1 MIFKN
6 STEQDGG
13 PNGVICQ
20 NRLRA
25 RQHCGAKHGSATC
38 RHHLALDRVF
48 EEKVSAKDIG
58 NRPLLREMLGFI
70 RDGDDLYVHSMDR
83 LARNLK
89 DLLTLV
95 TTITDKGVTLHFVKE
110 NLTFEAKAKATP
122 FNKLVLGLL
131 GSVAEFER
139 ELILERQR
147 EGIAQAKARG
157 AYKGRKPI
165 APERIEKAKELLAQ
179 GMTRTEA
186 AKTVGVGRTTLFLYL
201 KKNQA
206 PSS

>member
-1 MIFKN
+1 MGSSAKIGYVRV
-6 STEQDGG
+6 STVEQ
-13 PNGVICQ
+13 NT
-20 NRLRA
+20 A
-25 RQHCGAKHGSATC
+25 RQLVGIT
-38 RHHLALDRVF
+38 LDRVF
-48 EEKVSAKDIG
+48 EEKVSAKNNG
-58 NRPLLREMLGFI
+58 NRPVLREMLGFI
-70 RDGDDLYVHSMDR
+70 RDGDDLYVHSMAR

-122 FNKLVLGLL
+122 FNKLLLGLL

-165 APERIEKAKELLAQ
+165 APEKIEKAKELLAQ

-186 AKTVGVGRTTLFLYL
+186 AKTVGMGRTTLFLYL
-201 KKNQA
+201 KNNGQA
-206 PSS
+206 QAKQAI

>member
-1 MIFKN
+1 MGSSAKIGYVRV
-6 STEQDGG
+6 STVEQ
-13 PNGVICQ
+13 NT
-20 NRLRA
+20 A
-25 RQHCGAKHGSATC
+25 RQLVGIT
-38 RHHLALDRVF
+38 LDRVF
-48 EEKVSAKDIG
+48 EEKVSAKNIG
-58 NRPLLREMLGFI
+58 NRPVLREMLGFI

-122 FNKLVLGLL
+122 FNKLLLDLL

-165 APERIEKAKELLAQ
+165 SPEKIEKAKELLAQ

-186 AKTVGVGRTTLFLYL
+186 AKTVGMGRTTLFLYL
-201 KKNQA
+201 KNNGQA
-206 PSS
+206 QAKQAI

>member
-1 MIFKN
+1 MGSSAKIGYVRL
-6 STEQDGG
+6 STVEQ
-13 PNGVICQ
+13 NT
-20 NRLRA
+20 A
-25 RQHCGAKHGSATC
+25 RQLVGIT
-38 RHHLALDRVF
+38 LDRVF
-48 EEKVSAKDIG
+48 EEKVSAKNIG
-58 NRPLLREMLGFI
+58 NRPVLREMLGFI

-122 FNKLVLGLL
+122 FNKLLLGLL

-165 APERIEKAKELLAQ
+165 APEKIEKAKELLAQ

-186 AKTVGVGRTTLFLYL
+186 AKTVGMGRTTLFLYL
-201 KKNQA
+201 KNNGQA
-206 PSS
+206 QAKQAI

>member
-1 MIFKN
+1 MGSSAKIGYVRV
-6 STEQDGG
+6 STVEQ
-13 PNGVICQ
+13 NT
-20 NRLRA
+20 A
-25 RQHCGAKHGSATC
+25 RQLVGIT
-38 RHHLALDRVF
+38 LDRVF
-48 EEKVSAKDIG
+48 EEKVSAKNIG
-58 NRPLLREMLGFI
+58 NRPVLREMLGFI
-70 RDGDDLYVHSMDR
+70 RDGDDLYVHSMAR

-122 FNKLVLGLL
+122 FNKLLLGLL

-165 APERIEKAKELLAQ
+165 APEKIEKAKELLAQ

-186 AKTVGVGRTTLFLYL
+186 AKTVGMGRTTLFLYL
-201 KKNQA
+201 KNNGQA
-206 PSS
+206 QAKQAI

>member
-1 MIFKN
+1 MGSSAKIGYVRV
-6 STEQDGG
+6 STVEQ
-13 PNGVICQ
+13 NT
-20 NRLRA
+20 A
-25 RQHCGAKHGSATC
+25 RQLVGIT
-38 RHHLALDRVF
+38 LDRVF
-48 EEKVSAKDIG
+48 EEKVSAKNIG
-58 NRPLLREMLGFI
+58 NRPVLTEMLGFI
-70 RDGDDLYVHSMDR
+70 RDGDDLYVHSMAR

-95 TTITDKGVTLHFVKE
+95 TTISDKGVTLHFVKE

-122 FNKLVLGLL
+122 FNKLLLDLL
-131 GSVAEFER
+131 GSVVEFER

-165 APERIEKAKELLAQ
+165 APEKIEKAKELLAQ

-186 AKTVGVGRTTLFLYL
+186 AKTVGMGRTTLFLYL
-201 KKNQA
+201 KNNGQVQA
-206 PSS
+206 KQSI

>member
-1 MIFKN
+1 MGSSAKIGYVRL
-6 STEQDGG
+6 STVEQ
-13 PNGVICQ
+13 NT
-20 NRLRA
+20 A
-25 RQHCGAKHGSATC
+25 RQLVGIT
-38 RHHLALDRVF
+38 LDRVF
-48 EEKVSAKDIG
+48 EEKVSAKNIG
-58 NRPLLREMLGFI
+58 NRPVLREMLGFI

-83 LARNLK
+83 LALNLK

-122 FNKLVLGLL
+122 FNKLLLDLL

-165 APERIEKAKELLAQ
+165 APEKIEKAKELLAQ

-186 AKTVGVGRTTLFLYL
+186 AKTVGMGRTTLFLYL
-201 KKNQA
+201 KNNGQA
-206 PSS
+206 QAKQSI

>member
-1 MIFKN
+1 MGSSAKIGYVRV
-6 STEQDGG
+6 STVEQ
-13 PNGVICQ
+13 NT
-20 NRLRA
+20 A
-25 RQHCGAKHGSATC
+25 RQLVGIT
-38 RHHLALDRVF
+38 LDRVF
-48 EEKVSAKDIG
+48 EEKVSVKNIG
-58 NRPLLREMLGFI
+58 NRPVLREMLGFI

-95 TTITDKGVTLHFVKE
+95 TTITDKGVTLHFIKE
-110 NLTFEAKAKATP
+110 NLTFEAKTKATP
-122 FNKLVLGLL
+122 FNKLLLGLL

-165 APERIEKAKELLAQ
+165 APEKIEKAKELLAQ

-186 AKTVGVGRTTLFLYL
+186 AKTVGMGRTTLFLYL
-201 KKNQA
+201 KNNGQA
-206 PSS
+206 QAKQAI

>member
-1 MIFKN
+1 MGSSAKIGYVRV
-6 STEQDGG
+6 STVEQ
-13 PNGVICQ
+13 NT
-20 NRLRA
+20 A
-25 RQHCGAKHGSATC
+25 RQLVGIT
-38 RHHLALDRVF
+38 LDRVF
-48 EEKVSAKDIG
+48 EEKVSAKNNG
-58 NRPLLREMLGFI
+58 NRPVLREMLGFI

-122 FNKLVLGLL
+122 FNKLLLGLL

-157 AYKGRKPI
+157 AYKGHKPI
-165 APERIEKAKELLAQ
+165 APEKIEKAKELLAQ

-186 AKTVGVGRTTLFLYL
+186 AKTVGMGRTTLFLYL
-201 KKNQA
+201 KNNGQA
-206 PSS
+206 QAKQAI

>member
-1 MIFKN
+1 MGSSAKIGYVRL
-6 STEQDGG
+6 STVEQ
-13 PNGVICQ
+13 NT
-20 NRLRA
+20 A
-25 RQHCGAKHGSATC
+25 RQLVGIT
-38 RHHLALDRVF
+38 LDRVF
-48 EEKVSAKDIG
+48 EEKVSAKNIG
-58 NRPLLREMLGFI
+58 NRPVLREMLGFI
-70 RDGDDLYVHSMDR
+70 RDGDDLYVHSMAR

-122 FNKLVLGLL
+122 FNKLLLDLL

-165 APERIEKAKELLAQ
+165 APEKIEKAKELLAQ

-186 AKTVGVGRTTLFLYL
+186 AKTVGMGRTTLFLYL
-201 KKNQA
+201 KNNGQA
-206 PSS
+206 QAKQAI

>member
-1 MIFKN
+1 MGSSAKIGYVRL
-6 STEQDGG
+6 STVEQ
-13 PNGVICQ
+13 NT
-20 NRLRA
+20 A
-25 RQHCGAKHGSATC
+25 RQLVGIT
-38 RHHLALDRVF
+38 LDRVF
-48 EEKVSAKDIG
+48 EEKVSAKNIG
-58 NRPLLREMLGFI
+58 NRPVLREMLGFI
-70 RDGDDLYVHSMDR
+70 RDGDDLYVHSMAR

-122 FNKLVLGLL
+122 FNKLLLGLL

-165 APERIEKAKELLAQ
+165 APEKIEKAKELLAQ

-186 AKTVGVGRTTLFLYL
+186 AKTVGMGRTTLFLYL
-201 KKNQA
+201 KNNGQA
-206 PSS
+206 QAKQAI

>member
-1 MIFKN
+1 MGSSAKIGYVRV
-6 STEQDGG
+6 STVEQ
-13 PNGVICQ
+13 NT
-20 NRLRA
+20 A
-25 RQHCGAKHGSATC
+25 RQLVGIT
-38 RHHLALDRVF
+38 LDRVF
-48 EEKVSAKDIG
+48 EEKVSAKNNG
-58 NRPLLREMLGFI
+58 NRPVLREMLGFI

-122 FNKLVLGLL
+122 LDKLLLGLL

-165 APERIEKAKELLAQ
+165 APEKIEKAKELLAQ

-186 AKTVGVGRTTLFLYL
+186 AKTVGMGRTTLFLYL
-201 KKNQA
+201 KNNGQA
-206 PSS
+206 QAKQAI

>member
-1 MIFKN
+1 MGSSAKIGYVRV
-6 STEQDGG
+6 STVEQ
-13 PNGVICQ
+13 NT
-20 NRLRA
+20 A
-25 RQHCGAKHGSATC
+25 RQLVGIT
-38 RHHLALDRVF
+38 LDRVF
-48 EEKVSAKDIG
+48 EEKVSAKNNG
-58 NRPLLREMLGFI
+58 NRPVLREMLGFI

-122 FNKLVLGLL
+122 FNKLLLGLL

-165 APERIEKAKELLAQ
+165 APEKIEKAKELLAQ

-186 AKTVGVGRTTLFLYL
+186 AKTVGMGRTTLFLYL
-201 KKNQA
+201 KNNGQA
-206 PSS
+206 QAKQAI

>member
-1 MIFKN
+1 MGSSAKIGYVRV
-6 STEQDGG
+6 STVEQ
-13 PNGVICQ
+13 NT
-20 NRLRA
+20 A
-25 RQHCGAKHGSATC
+25 RQLVGIS
-38 RHHLALDRVF
+38 LDRIF
-48 EEKVSAKDIG
+48 EEKISAKTIG
-58 NRPLLREMLGFI
+58 NRPVLREMLGFI

-122 FNKLVLGLL
+122 FNKLLLGLL

-165 APERIEKAKELLAQ
+165 APEKIEKAKELLAQ

-186 AKTVGVGRTTLFLYL
+186 AKTVGMGRTTLFLYL
-201 KKNQA
+201 RSSGHAQA
-206 PSS
+206 KQSI

>member
-1 MIFKN
+1 MGSSAKIGYVRL
-6 STEQDGG
+6 STVEQ
-13 PNGVICQ
+13 NT
-20 NRLRA
+20 A
-25 RQHCGAKHGSATC
+25 RQLVGIT
-38 RHHLALDRVF
+38 LDRVF
-48 EEKVSAKDIG
+48 EEKVSAKNIG
-58 NRPLLREMLGFI
+58 NRPVLREMLGFI

-83 LARNLK
+83 LALNLK

-122 FNKLVLGLL
+122 FNKLLLGLL
-131 GSVAEFER
+131 GSVVEFER

-157 AYKGRKPI
+157 AYKGRKSI
-165 APERIEKAKELLAQ
+165 APEKIEKAKELLAQ

-186 AKTVGVGRTTLFLYL
+186 AKTVGMGRTTLFLYL
-201 KKNQA
+201 KNNGQA
-206 PSS
+206 QAKQAI

>member
-1 MIFKN
+1 MGSSAKIGYVRV
-6 STEQDGG
+6 STVEQ
-13 PNGVICQ
+13 NT
-20 NRLRA
+20 A
-25 RQHCGAKHGSATC
+25 RQLVGIT
-38 RHHLALDRVF
+38 LDRVF
-48 EEKVSAKDIG
+48 EEKVSAKNIG
-58 NRPLLREMLGFI
+58 NRPVLREMLGFI

-122 FNKLVLGLL
+122 FNKLLLGLL
-131 GSVAEFER
+131 GSVTEFER

-165 APERIEKAKELLAQ
+165 APEKIEKAKELLAQ

-186 AKTVGVGRTTLFLYL
+186 AKTVGMGRTTLFLYL
-201 KKNQA
+201 KNNGQA
-206 PSS
+206 QAKQAI

>member
-1 MIFKN
+1 MGSSAKIGYVRV
-6 STEQDGG
+6 STVEQ
-13 PNGVICQ
+13 NT
-20 NRLRA
+20 A
-25 RQHCGAKHGSATC
+25 RQLVGIT
-38 RHHLALDRVF
+38 LDRVF

-122 FNKLVLGLL
+122 YNKLVLGLL

>member
-1 MIFKN
+1 MGASAKIGYVRL
-6 STEQDGG
+6 STVEQ
-13 PNGVICQ
+13 NT
-20 NRLRA
+20 A
-25 RQHCGAKHGSATC
+25 RQLVGIT
-38 RHHLALDRVF
+38 LDRVF
-48 EEKVSAKDIG
+48 EEKVSAKNIG
-58 NRPLLREMLGFI
+58 KRPVLREMLGFI

-83 LARNLK
+83 LGRNLK

-95 TTITDKGVTLHFVKE
+95 TAITDKGVTLHFVKE
-110 NLTFEAKAKATP
+110 NLTFEAKTKATP
-122 FNKLVLGLL
+122 FNKLLLDFL

-165 APERIEKAKELLAQ
+165 APEKIEKAKELLAQ

-186 AKTVGVGRTTLFLYL
+186 AKTVGMGRTTLFLYL
-201 KKNQA
+201 KNNGQA
-206 PSS
+206 QAKQAI

>member
-1 MIFKN
+1 MGSSAKIGYVRL
-6 STEQDGG
+6 STVEQ
-13 PNGVICQ
+13 NT
-20 NRLRA
+20 A
-25 RQHCGAKHGSATC
+25 RQLVGIT
-38 RHHLALDRVF
+38 LDRVF
-48 EEKVSAKDIG
+48 EEKVSAKNIG
-58 NRPLLREMLGFI
+58 NRPVLREMLGFI

-122 FNKLVLGLL
+122 FNKLLLGLL

-165 APERIEKAKELLAQ
+165 APEKIEKAKELLAQ

-186 AKTVGVGRTTLFLYL
+186 AKTVGMGRTTLFLYL
-201 KKNQA
+201 KNNGQVQA
-206 PSS
+206 KQAI

>member
-1 MIFKN
+1 MGSSAKIGYVRVSTVEQN
-6 STEQDGG
+6 S
-13 PNGVICQ
+13 
-20 NRLRA
+20 A
-25 RQHCGAKHGSATC
+25 RQLVGIT
-38 RHHLALDRVF
+38 LDRVF
-48 EEKVSAKDIG
+48 EEKVSAKNIS
-58 NRPLLREMLGFI
+58 NRPVLREMLGFI

-122 FNKLVLGLL
+122 FNKLLLGLL

-165 APERIEKAKELLAQ
+165 APEKIEKAKELLAQ

>member
-1 MIFKN
+1 MGSSAKIGYVRV
-6 STEQDGG
+6 STVEQ
-13 PNGVICQ
+13 NT
-20 NRLRA
+20 A
-25 RQHCGAKHGSATC
+25 RQLVGIT
-38 RHHLALDRVF
+38 LDRVF
-48 EEKVSAKDIG
+48 EEKVSAKNIG
-58 NRPLLREMLGFI
+58 NRPVLREMLGFI

-122 FNKLVLGLL
+122 FNKLLLDLL

-165 APERIEKAKELLAQ
+165 APEKIEKAKELLAQ

-186 AKTVGVGRTTLFLYL
+186 AKTVGMGRTTLFLYL
-201 KKNQA
+201 KNNGQA
-206 PSS
+206 QAKQAI

>member
-1 MIFKN
+1 MGSSAKIGYVRV
-6 STEQDGG
+6 STVEQ
-13 PNGVICQ
+13 NT
-20 NRLRA
+20 A
-25 RQHCGAKHGSATC
+25 RQLVGIS
-38 RHHLALDRVF
+38 LDRIF
-48 EEKVSAKDIG
+48 EEKVSAKTIG
-58 NRPLLREMLGFI
+58 NRPVLREMLGFI

-122 FNKLVLGLL
+122 FNKLLLGLL

-165 APERIEKAKELLAQ
+165 APEKIEKAKELLAR

-186 AKTVGVGRTTLFLYL
+186 AKTVGMGRTTLFLYL
-201 KKNQA
+201 RSSGHAQA
-206 PSS
+206 KQSI

>member
-1 MIFKN
+1 MGSSAKIGYVRL
-6 STEQDGG
+6 STVEQ
-13 PNGVICQ
+13 NT
-20 NRLRA
+20 A
-25 RQHCGAKHGSATC
+25 RQLVGIT
-38 RHHLALDRVF
+38 LDRVF
-48 EEKVSAKDIG
+48 EEKVSAKNIG
-58 NRPLLREMLGFI
+58 NRPVLREMLGFI

-110 NLTFEAKAKATP
+110 KLTFEAKAKATP
-122 FNKLVLGLL
+122 FNKLLLGLL

-165 APERIEKAKELLAQ
+165 APEKIEKAKELLAQ

-186 AKTVGVGRTTLFLYL
+186 AKTVGMGRTTLFLYL
-201 KKNQA
+201 KNNGQA
-206 PSS
+206 QAKQAI

>member
-1 MIFKN
+1 MGSSAKIGYVRL
-6 STEQDGG
+6 STVEQ
-13 PNGVICQ
+13 NT
-20 NRLRA
+20 A
-25 RQHCGAKHGSATC
+25 RQLVGIT
-38 RHHLALDRVF
+38 LDRVF
-48 EEKVSAKDIG
+48 EEKVSAKNIG
-58 NRPLLREMLGFI
+58 NRPVLREMLGFI

-122 FNKLVLGLL
+122 FNKLLLGLL

-165 APERIEKAKELLAQ
+165 APEKIEKAKELLAQ

-186 AKTVGVGRTTLFLYL
+186 AKTVGMGRTTLFLYL
-201 KKNQA
+201 KNNGQA
-206 PSS
+206 QAKQSI

>member
-1 MIFKN
+1 MGASAKIGYTRV
-6 STEQDGG
+6 STWEQ
-13 PNGVICQ
+13 NT
-20 NRLRA
+20 A
-25 RQHCGAKHGSATC
+25 RQLVGIP
-38 RHHLALDRVF
+38 LDRVF
-48 EEKVSAKDIG
+48 EEKASGKNVDA
-58 NRPLLREMLGFI
+58 RPVLQEMLGFI
-70 RDGDDLYVHSMDR
+70 RDGDELFVHSMDR

-89 DLLTLV
+89 DLLSLV

-122 FNKLVLGLL
+122 FNKLLLGLL

-165 APERIEKAKELLAQ
+165 APEKFKQAKALIAQ
-179 GMTRTEA
+179 GMTKEVA
-186 AKTVGVGRTTLFLYL
+186 AKTVGIGRTSLFTYL
-201 KKNQA
+201 RATKPTN
-206 PSS
+206 

>member
-1 MIFKN
+1 MGSSAKIGYVRV
-6 STEQDGG
+6 STVEQ
-13 PNGVICQ
+13 NT
-20 NRLRA
+20 A
-25 RQHCGAKHGSATC
+25 RQLVGIT
-38 RHHLALDRVF
+38 LDRVF
-48 EEKVSAKDIG
+48 EEKVSAKNIG
-58 NRPLLREMLGFI
+58 NRPVLTEMLGFI
-70 RDGDDLYVHSMDR
+70 RDGDDLYVHSMAR

-122 FNKLVLGLL
+122 FNKLLLDLL
-131 GSVAEFER
+131 GSVVEFER

-165 APERIEKAKELLAQ
+165 APEKIEKAKELLAQ

-186 AKTVGVGRTTLFLYL
+186 AKTVGMGRTTLFLYL
-201 KKNQA
+201 KNNGQA
-206 PSS
+206 QAKQSI

>member
-1 MIFKN
+1 MGSSAKIGYVRL
-6 STEQDGG
+6 STVEQ
-13 PNGVICQ
+13 NT
-20 NRLRA
+20 A
-25 RQHCGAKHGSATC
+25 RQLVGIT
-38 RHHLALDRVF
+38 LDRVF
-48 EEKVSAKDIG
+48 EEKVSAKNIG
-58 NRPLLREMLGFI
+58 NRPVLREMLGFI

-110 NLTFEAKAKATP
+110 NVTFEAKAKATP
-122 FNKLVLGLL
+122 FNKLLLDLL

-165 APERIEKAKELLAQ
+165 APEKIEKAKELLAQ

-186 AKTVGVGRTTLFLYL
+186 AKTVGMGRTTLFLYL
-201 KKNQA
+201 KNNGQA
-206 PSS
+206 QAKQAI

>member
-1 MIFKN
+1 MGSSAKIGYVRLSTVEKN
-6 STEQDGG
+6 T
-13 PNGVICQ
+13 
-20 NRLRA
+20 A
-25 RQHCGAKHGSATC
+25 RQLVGIT
-38 RHHLALDRVF
+38 LDRVF
-48 EEKVSAKDIG
+48 EEKVSAKNIG
-58 NRPLLREMLGFI
+58 NRPVLREMLGFI

-83 LARNLK
+83 LALNLK

-122 FNKLVLGLL
+122 FNKLLLGLL

-165 APERIEKAKELLAQ
+165 APEKIEKAKELLAQ

-186 AKTVGVGRTTLFLYL
+186 AKTVGMGRTTLFLYL
-201 KKNQA
+201 KNNGQA
-206 PSS
+206 QAKQAI

>member
-1 MIFKN
+1 MGAAAKIGYTRV
-6 STEQDGG
+6 STWEQ
-13 PNGVICQ
+13 NT
-20 NRLRA
+20 A
-25 RQHCGAKHGSATC
+25 RQLVGVT
-38 RHHLALDRVF
+38 LDRIF
-48 EEKVSAKDIG
+48 EEKASGKNIDA
-58 NRPLLREMLGFI
+58 RPVLQEMLDYI
-70 RDGDDLYVHSMDR
+70 REGDEVYVHSMDR

-110 NLTFEAKAKATP
+110 NLTFEAKEKASP
-122 FNKLVLGLL
+122 FNKLLLGLL
-131 GSVAEFER
+131 GSVAQFER
-139 ELILERQR
+139 ELLLERQR

-165 APERIEKAKELLAQ
+165 APEKIEQAKALLAQ

-186 AKTVGVGRTTLFLYL
+186 AKAVGIGRTSLFHYL
-201 KKNQA
+201 KQNQA

>member
-1 MIFKN
+1 MGSSAKIGYVRL
-6 STEQDGG
+6 STVEQ
-13 PNGVICQ
+13 NT
-20 NRLRA
+20 A
-25 RQHCGAKHGSATC
+25 RQLVGIT
-38 RHHLALDRVF
+38 LDRVF
-48 EEKVSAKDIG
+48 EEKVSAKNIG
-58 NRPLLREMLGFI
+58 NRPVLREMLGFI

-110 NLTFEAKAKATP
+110 NVTFEAKAKATP
-122 FNKLVLGLL
+122 FNKLLLGLL

-165 APERIEKAKELLAQ
+165 APEKIEKAKELLAQ

-186 AKTVGVGRTTLFLYL
+186 AKTVGMGRTTLFLYL
-201 KKNQA
+201 KNNGQA
-206 PSS
+206 QANHSI

>member
-1 MIFKN
+1 MGSSAKIGYVRV
-6 STEQDGG
+6 STVEQ
-13 PNGVICQ
+13 NT
-20 NRLRA
+20 A
-25 RQHCGAKHGSATC
+25 RQLVGIT
-38 RHHLALDRVF
+38 LDRVF
-48 EEKVSAKDIG
+48 EEKVSAKNIG
-58 NRPLLREMLGFI
+58 NRPVLTEMLGFI
-70 RDGDDLYVHSMDR
+70 RDGDDLYVHSMAR

-89 DLLTLV
+89 DLHTLV

-122 FNKLVLGLL
+122 FNKLLLGLL

-165 APERIEKAKELLAQ
+165 APEKIEKAKELLAQ

-186 AKTVGVGRTTLFLYL
+186 AKTIGMGRTTLFLYL
-201 KKNQA
+201 KNNGQA
-206 PSS
+206 QAKQAI

>member
-1 MIFKN
+1 MGSSAKIGYVRV
-6 STEQDGG
+6 STVEQ
-13 PNGVICQ
+13 NT
-20 NRLRA
+20 A
-25 RQHCGAKHGSATC
+25 RQLVGIT
-38 RHHLALDRVF
+38 LDRVF
-48 EEKVSAKDIG
+48 EEKVSAKNIG
-58 NRPLLREMLGFI
+58 NRPVLTEMLGFI

-122 FNKLVLGLL
+122 FNKLLLGLL

-165 APERIEKAKELLAQ
+165 APEKIEKAKALLAQ

-186 AKTVGVGRTTLFLYL
+186 AKTVGMGRTTLFLYL
-201 KKNQA
+201 KNNGQA
-206 PSS
+206 QAKQSI

>member
-1 MIFKN
+1 MGSSAKIGYVRL
-6 STEQDGG
+6 STVEQ
-13 PNGVICQ
+13 NT
-20 NRLRA
+20 A
-25 RQHCGAKHGSATC
+25 RQLVGIT
-38 RHHLALDRVF
+38 LDRVF
-48 EEKVSAKDIG
+48 EEKVSAKNIG
-58 NRPLLREMLGFI
+58 NRPVLREMLGFI

-83 LARNLK
+83 LGRNLK

-95 TTITDKGVTLHFVKE
+95 TAITDKGVTLHFVKE
-110 NLTFEAKAKATP
+110 NLTFEAKTKATP
-122 FNKLVLGLL
+122 FNKLLLDLL

-165 APERIEKAKELLAQ
+165 APEKIEKAKELLAQ

-186 AKTVGVGRTTLFLYL
+186 AKTVGMGRTTLFLYL
-201 KKNQA
+201 KNNGQA
-206 PSS
+206 QAKQAI

>member
-1 MIFKN
+1 MGSSAKIGYVRL
-6 STEQDGG
+6 STVEQ
-13 PNGVICQ
+13 NT
-20 NRLRA
+20 A
-25 RQHCGAKHGSATC
+25 RQLVGIT
-38 RHHLALDRVF
+38 LDRVF
-48 EEKVSAKDIG
+48 EEKVSAKNIG
-58 NRPLLREMLGFI
+58 NRPVLREMLGFI

-83 LARNLK
+83 LALNLK
-89 DLLTLV
+89 DLLTLA

-122 FNKLVLGLL
+122 FNKLLLGLL

-165 APERIEKAKELLAQ
+165 APEKIEKAKELLAQ

-186 AKTVGVGRTTLFLYL
+186 AKTVGMGRTTLFLYL
-201 KKNQA
+201 KNNGQA
-206 PSS
+206 QAKQAI

>member
-1 MIFKN
+1 MGSSAKIGYVRV
-6 STEQDGG
+6 STVEQ
-13 PNGVICQ
+13 NT
-20 NRLRA
+20 A
-25 RQHCGAKHGSATC
+25 RQLVGIT
-38 RHHLALDRVF
+38 LDRVF

-95 TTITDKGVTLHFVKE
+95 TTITDKGVTLHFGKE